1 MRPQHHQHALLVLA
15 LALMGCRSDSSGA
28 LPSEPRPSL
37 LASRHAAGDP
47 PRFSDWSTAVHL
59 DAPINSPCQD
69 QTPTLSRDQL
79 ALYFISNRQGGLGND
94 TPDGCQDTFDLWVAR
109 RASRESP
116 WDNPVNLGSPVNT
129 PANDAGPALS
139 PDERPLFFYRFTGL
153 PQGLSRG
160 ARRATQR
167 S

>member
-1 MRPQHHQHALLVLA
+1 MRPQHHEHALLFVALA
-15 LALMGCRSDSSGA
+15 LAGCRNDSIGT

-79 ALYFISNRQGGLGND
+79 ARYSYSNRKGGPAN
-94 TPDGCQDTFDLWVAR
+94 TPPDVSQDTFA
-109 RASRESP
+109 
-116 WDNPVNLGSPVNT
+116 LGSP
-129 PANDAGPALS
+129 GP
-139 PDERPLFFYRFTGL
+139 PP
-153 PQGLSRG
+153 P
-160 ARRATQR
+160 
-167 S
+167 

>member
-79 ALYFISNRQGGLGND
+79 ALYFISKDRKSTRLNSSHRTISYAVFCLKKKK
-94 TPDGCQDTFDLWVAR
+94 
-109 RASRESP
+109 SS
-116 WDNPVNLGSPVNT
+116 
-129 PANDAGPALS
+129 
-139 PDERPLFFYRFTGL
+139 
-153 PQGLSRG
+153 
-160 ARRATQR
+160 
-167 S
+167 